1 MNARPSKRLMLVKE
15 MLAINFYVSV
25 VVLIGGCV
33 LSISENASLF
43 EFNVDLYGPLANNLR
58 MILVY
63 LALTEVFLCIGCFL
77 LRKAQFFILMGLSLV
92 LMIGSL
98 EVYGIINDMEVDP
111 NLSIFLAYTGLSH
124 IAFGLAAYLPKSSNS
139 DTNTRFY

>member
-1 MNARPSKRLMLVKE
+1 MKSMPSKSLTILKGLVKV
-15 MLAINFYVSV
+15 NFYLSV
-25 VVLIGGCV
+25 VVLMAGGI
-33 LSISENASLF
+33 LSISENASIF

-77 LRKAQFFILMGLSLV
+77 LNKPQFFILIGLSLV

-98 EVYGIINDMEVDP
+98 EVYGMINDIEIDP
-111 NLSIFLAYTGLSH
+111 NLSIFFAYTGLSH
-124 IAFGLAAYLPKSSNS
+124 IAFGLLAYMLKANAP
-139 DTNTRFY
+139 DTKTRYY

>member
-1 MNARPSKRLMLVKE
+1 MKSMPSKSLTILKGLVE
-15 MLAINFYVSV
+15 VNFYLSV
-25 VVLIGGCV
+25 VVLMAGGI
-33 LSISENASLF
+33 LSISENASIF

-77 LRKAQFFILMGLSLV
+77 LNKPQFFILIALSLV

-98 EVYGIINDMEVDP
+98 AAYGMINDIEIDP
-111 NLSIFLAYTGLSH
+111 NLSIFFTYTGLSH
-124 IAFGLAAYLPKSSNS
+124 IAFGLLAYMLKANAP
-139 DTNTRFY
+139 DTKTRFY

>member
-1 MNARPSKRLMLVKE
+1 MKTMPSKSLTALKAAVE
-15 MLAINFYVSV
+15 INFYLSV
-25 VVLIGGCV
+25 VVLIAGCV
-33 LSISENASLF
+33 LSVSASASIF

-77 LRKAQFFILMGLSLV
+77 LDKTQFFILIGLSLV

-98 EVYGIINDMEVDP
+98 EVYSRINDIEVDP
-111 NLSIFLAYTGLSH
+111 DLSIFLAYTGLSH
-124 IAFGLAAYLPKSSNS
+124 IAFGVSAYLGEA
-139 DTNTRFY
+139 NTAPTRKRSF

>member
-1 MNARPSKRLMLVKE
+1 MKAMPSKSRTALKGLIE
-15 MLAINFYVSV
+15 INFYVSV
-25 VVLIGGCV
+25 AVLIAGCV
-33 LSISENASLF
+33 LSISEDASLF

-77 LRKAQFFILMGLSLV
+77 LGKTQFFILIGLSLV

-98 EVYGIINDMEVDP
+98 EVYGMINGIEVDP
-111 NLSIFLAYTGLSH
+111 DLSTFFAYTGLSH
-124 IAFGLAAYLPKSSNS
+124 IAFGLSAYFSNEK
-139 DTNTRFY
+139 NINAKAKPY

>member
-1 MNARPSKRLMLVKE
+1 MPSKSLTILKGLVE
-15 MLAINFYVSV
+15 VNFYLSV
-25 VVLIGGCV
+25 VVLMAGGI
-33 LSISENASLF
+33 LSISENVSVF

-77 LRKAQFFILMGLSLV
+77 LNKPQFFILIGLSLV

-98 EVYGIINDMEVDP
+98 EVYGMVNDIEIDP
-111 NLSIFLAYTGLSH
+111 NLSIFFAYTGLSH
-124 IAFGLAAYLPKSSNS
+124 IAFGLLAYMLKANAP
-139 DTNTRFY
+139 DTKTRFY

>member
-1 MNARPSKRLMLVKE
+1 MKARPSKSHTILQGLVE
-15 MLAINFYVSV
+15 TNFYLSV
-25 VVLIGGCV
+25 VVLISGCV
-33 LSISENASLF
+33 LSVSESASIF

-77 LRKAQFFILMGLSLV
+77 LDKTQLFILIGLSLV

-98 EVYGIINDMEVDP
+98 EIYSMVNDIEIDP
-111 NLSIFLAYTGLSH
+111 DLSIFFAYTGLSH
-124 IAFGLAAYLPKSSNS
+124 IAFGLWAYLGKA
-139 DTNTRFY
+139 NTASTQKRSF